1 MFPIDGKPE
10 ILKIYE
16 SEVKIEDKVIKQQL
30 KYYLILLQRDDKM
43 EIFKKSKTLKIIYKD
58 TSISCTLGF
67 NITDLENAIKK
78 LKVKK
83 L

>member
-1 MFPIDGKPE
+1 
-10 ILKIYE
+10 
-16 SEVKIEDKVIKQQL
+16 
-30 KYYLILLQRDDKM
+30 M

-58 TSISCTLGF
+58 TSISFTLGF

>member
-1 MFPIDGKPE
+1 
-10 ILKIYE
+10 
-16 SEVKIEDKVIKQQL
+16 
-30 KYYLILLQRDDKM
+30 M

-78 LKVKK
+78 LKNYKEEFMIR
-83 L
+83 

>member
-1 MFPIDGKPE
+1 
-10 ILKIYE
+10 
-16 SEVKIEDKVIKQQL
+16 
-30 KYYLILLQRDDKM
+30 M

-58 TSISCTLGF
+58 TSFIPCTLGF

>member
-1 MFPIDGKPE
+1 VCSSD
-10 ILKIYE
+10 L
-16 SEVKIEDKVIKQQL
+16 
-30 KYYLILLQRDDKM
+30 
-43 EIFKKSKTLKIIYKD
+43 